1 MIANKYR
8 YVVVEGPIGAGKTS
22 LAKHLADHFHVATL
36 LENASENP
44 FLANFYQDPQRHAL
58 STQLFFLFQRANQV
72 RDLSQMDMFSQATVS
87 DFILDKDM
95 LFARLNLN
103 DDEFRL
109 YQQIY
114 SHLQPQSVTPDLVI
128 YLQAPIDV
136 LVERVKKRGIQY
148 ERTISEN
155 YLADLAESYTR
166 FFYQYEAAPLLI
178 VNSENLNFVD
188 NRQDFELLL
197 KRMEEMRGPRE
208 FFNRAE

>member
-8 YVVVEGPIGAGKTS
+8 YVVVEGPIGVGKTS
-22 LAKHLADHFHVATL
+22 LVKRLADHFRVATL
-36 LENASENP
+36 LENAGDNP
-44 FLANFYQDPQRHAL
+44 FLSSFYQDPQRHAL
-58 STQLFFLFQRANQV
+58 STQLFFPFQRANQV
-72 RDLSQMDMFSQATVS
+72 RDLGQMDMFSQATVS

-155 YLADLAESYTR
+155 YLADLAEGYSR

-188 NRQDFELLL
+188 NQQDFELLL
-197 KRMEEMRGPRE
+197 KRMEEMRGARE

>member
-1 MIANKYR
+1 MIVNKYR

-22 LAKHLADHFHVATL
+22 LAKRLADHYRAATL
-36 LENASENP
+36 LENAGENP

-58 STQLFFLFQRANQV
+58 SVQLFFLFQRANQV

-95 LFARLNLN
+95 LFAQLNLN

-114 SHLQPQSVTPDLVI
+114 SHLQPQTVKPDLVI
-128 YLQAPIDV
+128 YLQAPLEV

-148 ERTISEN
+148 ERAISEA
-155 YLADLAESYTR
+155 YLADLADSYSR

-178 VNSENLNFVD
+178 INSENLNFVD
-188 NRQDFELLL
+188 SQQDFELLL